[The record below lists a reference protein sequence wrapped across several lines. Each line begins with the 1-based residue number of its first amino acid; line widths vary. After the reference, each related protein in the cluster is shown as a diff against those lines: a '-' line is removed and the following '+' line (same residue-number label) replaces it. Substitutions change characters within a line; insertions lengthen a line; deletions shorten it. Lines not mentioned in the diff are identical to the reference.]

1 MAQKENV
8 KILIVDDEFE
18 VAEIIEFLVT
28 EYFPEGIE
36 TLIAHSGNEAVAR
49 LIDDSNID
57 LCICDHN
64 MADGMGPV
72 VLKHIIDAQL
82 KTKFVLCSTVV
93 PADKP
98 VEYPIKYVYSNIQ
111 KPDIGGG
118 IEKLV
123 QLLDSKD
130 SRPIDSFTPISIH
143 ILSLMEKIPTDI
155 YIRMSDNKFIKCMN
169 KFEFFTVDDEKKYSA
184 KALEELFIKKDED
197 SVDINQVIFA
207 TLTKIMDKR
216 HLPLT
221 EKLSIAHSQ
230 LVGLI
235 KFTGITEE
243 LALATK
249 KNIDQSVALLM
260 KSPVVADC
268 WKNQNL
274 LGDYPSKLYALHSL
288 LSSVVVKKMHWHSE
302 ATFFKLTLASFLQ
315 DVSLDSIALME
326 ICDYQEFLIEQSR
339 FSAAEVK
346 KFTEHPQKSVEIAAA
361 FKEIPPDIDRILIE
375 QHEMPEGN
383 GFPKKLNANQLGPLS
398 CLFILTG
405 IFARFVL
412 KEGDRFDLPKFVS
425 HMEFMGYSRGN
436 FKESFEVIK
445 SFQKK
450 S

>member
-1 MAQKENV
+1 M

-28 EYFPEGIE
+28 EYFPEGVL
-36 TLIAHSGNEAVAR
+36 TLLAHSGNAAVSK
-49 LIDDSNID
+49 LKEDPSID

-72 VLKHIIDAQL
+72 VLQHIIDAQL

-98 VEYPIKYVYSNIQ
+98 VEYPQLAVYSNIQ

-118 IEKLV
+118 IEQLAKLLESNDLKENKSV
-123 QLLDSKD
+123 
-130 SRPIDSFTPISIH
+130 DSFIPISVH
-143 ILSLMEKIPTDI
+143 ILSLMEKIPADI

-169 KFEFFTVDDEKKYSA
+169 KFEIFTSEDNKKYSS
-184 KALEELFIKKDED
+184 KSVEDLYVKKEED
-197 SVDINQVIFA
+197 SKAINQVIFA

-216 HLPLT
+216 HLPLS
-221 EKLSIAHSQ
+221 EKLSISHSQ

-243 LALATK
+243 LALAAK
-249 KNIDQSVALLM
+249 KNIDLSVELLM
-260 KSPVVADC
+260 KSPVIVEC

-274 LGDYPSKLYALHSL
+274 LGDYPSKLYAIHSM
-288 LSSVVVKKMHWHSE
+288 LSSVVVKKMKWHSE

-326 ICDYQEFLIEQSR
+326 ICDYQEFLAEQSR
-339 FSAAEVK
+339 FSLAEVK
-346 KFTEHPQKSVEIAAA
+346 KFTEHPQKSVDIAAA

-383 GFPKKLNANQLGPLS
+383 GFPRKLNANQLGPLS
-398 CLFILTG
+398 CVFILTG

-412 KEGDRFDLPKFVS
+412 KEGERFDLPKFVA
-425 HMEFMGYSRGN
+425 HMEFMGYSKGN

-445 SFQKK
+445 SFQK